1 MTALMTE
8 APHPE
13 ATHPEPATAV
23 DPGHEWTLEDL
34 TRLPD
39 DGRRYEI
46 LDGSLL
52 VSPAPASWHQFVC
65 AWLLAT
71 LTKSAPTDHIVLPG
85 ANLLLPAPLTRLF
98 IPDVLVVHTPP
109 GFWDK
114 DDHLTLPPDLVP
126 LTAEVV
132 SRSSVTM
139 DRIMK
144 PALYAEAGVGHFWR
158 VENGPDGPTVHVFA
172 LGGGAYKRVHL
183 VRPGERVE
191 VDAPWPI
198 HIAPPVRGGG
208 GAPGQP
214 AAPEDRLEGR

>member
-8 APHPE
+8 APH
-13 ATHPEPATAV
+13 AEPAPAMAP
-23 DPGHEWTLEDL
+23 DHEWTPDDL

-52 VSPAPASWHQFVC
+52 VSPAPAFWHQVVC

-71 LTKSAPTDHIVLPG
+71 LTKSAPTDHVVIPG
-85 ANLLLPAPLTRLF
+85 ANLLLPAPPTRLF
-98 IPDVLVVHTPP
+98 VPDVLAVYPPP
-109 GFWDK
+109 GLDM

-126 LTAEVV
+126 LAAEVV

-139 DRIMK
+139 DRITK

-158 VENGPDGPTVHVFA
+158 VERGPDGPTVHVFA
-172 LGGGAYKRVHL
+172 LSGGAYKRIHL

-198 HIAPPVRGGG
+198 PLAPPVRGGG
-208 GAPGQP
+208 GATGQP
-214 AAPEDRLEGR
+214 ATQDRP